1 MKKILLIHLP
11 QIYNGKRRY
20 AAWLPL
26 GLAYIASHLIKDG
39 YQVDIL
45 DIDVMMYTDEEVLSI
60 IQKKNFD
67 CVGISAMSPEF
78 KYVKWISTHIKSKAN
93 SPLII
98 LGGALAM
105 HSSEIVLKN
114 TKVDICVMGEGE
126 IILPNILK
134 TIEKSNADNYFEQLK
149 TVKGITFMKN
159 GIYIRTTN
167 ETQLKDIDSIEL
179 PAWNLFSIESY
190 LKTPFFFE
198 PEYPNSMNVIT
209 ARGCPWN
216 CYFCSKTFNGVR
228 LRSIDKIIE
237 EISILRKKYNVTQ
250 IQFAEE
256 LVMISESRMLE
267 LCGKIKPLNISW
279 MCQGRVNCITPS
291 LLKKM
296 KEAGCVY
303 VGYGIESG
311 SQRILD
317 NMNKKSTV
325 ELNKYAIQETLNAGM
340 KPIVQMMFGYPGE
353 DENSIKETR
362 EFCKSLHVEPT
373 SGFAVTTPLPGTKL
387 YEWAKEQ
394 GLISDELNYLMGL
407 EGVND
412 LYLNCT
418 DFNNEEFIKKLR
430 RLENDIRNDINK
442 YRLLHPR
449 RMMEDIKTKFKMVY
463 YATKKHGLKKTMKK
477 AVQIIKNNPKIITSS

>member
-198 PEYPNSMNVIT
+198 PE
-209 ARGCPWN
+209 
-216 CYFCSKTFNGVR
+216 
-228 LRSIDKIIE
+228 
-237 EISILRKKYNVTQ
+237 
-250 IQFAEE
+250 
-256 LVMISESRMLE
+256 
-267 LCGKIKPLNISW
+267 
-279 MCQGRVNCITPS
+279 
-291 LLKKM
+291 
-296 KEAGCVY
+296 
-303 VGYGIESG
+303 
-311 SQRILD
+311 
-317 NMNKKSTV
+317 
-325 ELNKYAIQETLNAGM
+325 
-340 KPIVQMMFGYPGE
+340 
-353 DENSIKETR
+353 
-362 EFCKSLHVEPT
+362 
-373 SGFAVTTPLPGTKL
+373 
-387 YEWAKEQ
+387 
-394 GLISDELNYLMGL
+394 
-407 EGVND
+407 
-412 LYLNCT
+412 
-418 DFNNEEFIKKLR
+418 
-430 RLENDIRNDINK
+430 
-442 YRLLHPR
+442 
-449 RMMEDIKTKFKMVY
+449 
-463 YATKKHGLKKTMKK
+463 
-477 AVQIIKNNPKIITSS
+477 